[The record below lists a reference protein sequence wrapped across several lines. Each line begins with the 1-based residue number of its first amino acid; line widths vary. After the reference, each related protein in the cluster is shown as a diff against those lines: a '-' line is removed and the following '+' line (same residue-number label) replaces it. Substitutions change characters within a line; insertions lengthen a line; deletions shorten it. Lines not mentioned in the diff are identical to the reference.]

1 MNCPKCHSD
10 QIEEQTENV
19 SKWPKYILVF
29 FVIFGIS
36 YLHDAGLIIG
46 AFVGIIILVLLPKTK
61 IIGVCKDCGNIFT
74 IKYNKE
80 KIFDVRK

>member
-10 QIEEQTENV
+10 QIEEQVEKTSN
-19 SKWPKYILVF
+19 WPKYALVF
-29 FVIFGIS
+29 VVIFALS
-36 YLHDAGLIIG
+36 FVHDAGLIIG

-61 IIGVCKDCGNIFT
+61 VIGICKDCGHIFT